1 MKELTSKQRALWD
14 LKEAGRSRAEMAVAL
29 GVSKSVVN
37 KTIAICRKKLG
48 LSVSGPA
55 KAIENHEP
63 ERAAAVLDAMTDP
76 RYEALTQACEAAGL
90 SKRVSSGL
98 VNRLRQKYYGVLTE
112 AKTLQKRDLDDLL
125 GKKIHLML
133 HYIDDS
139 NAAQAGVRDLAMGAA
154 QLIEKQQLIRG
165 EPTAIISDHERAKLH
180 ELAPALLR
188 EIKRRGL
195 TIEGHIVEKVIEPA
209 RS

>member
-1 MKELTSKQRALWD
+1 
-14 LKEAGRSRAEMAVAL
+14 MAVAL

-112 AKTLQKRDLDDLL
+112 AKNLQKRDLDDLL